1 MGPLVPNIISSDF
14 SLIIAIIL
22 GFGFGFSL
30 EQAGFGSTRKLVGL
44 FYGYDFTVLKVFFT
58 AGVTAM
64 IGVVVLDHLGLLNVD
79 IIYINPTFL
88 YAALV
93 GGGIMGVG
101 FIVGG
106 FCPGTSVCAA
116 ATGKI
121 DGMTFIFGALLG
133 IFAFTEF
140 FPLISTLYTAE
151 SMGNVL
157 MFEMFGL
164 SREVFALVMIFIA
177 VGAFYFVQKIEDKV
191 NNRTASTSQK
201 TILNYSITIGVA
213 VILVLITII
222 TPTRSELMHQR
233 IEHMLTEESVSIRQ
247 MDGDEVANELMN
259 QYYKYNVIDVRSKE
273 EFEQFHIPT
282 AINIPLSEL
291 SNLEN
296 RSVLNQREKINI
308 FYAGDNEDAQRAYL
322 TAEYFGKAENIAMK
336 TTADQFKKNYFEL
349 TTVSENSSKKEKD
362 IYLFR
367 SNAAIKLNEIQ
378 EALLKMDQPVEKK
391 VARVQGG
398 CS

>member
-22 GFGFGFSL
+22 GFGFGFAL

-64 IGVVVLDHLGLLNVD
+64 IGVVVLNHLGLLNVD

-101 FIVGG
+101 FILGG

-191 NNRTASTSQK
+191 NNRTASTSKK
-201 TILNYSITIGVA
+201 TIINYSLAIGVA
-213 VILVLITII
+213 VILVSITII

-233 IEHMLTEESVSIRQ
+233 IEHMLSEKSISIRQ
-247 MDGDEVANELMN
+247 MDGDEVAHELMN

-282 AINIPLSEL
+282 AINIPLAEL

-296 RSVLNQREKINI
+296 RSVFSQREKINI
-308 FYAGDNEDAQRAYL
+308 FYAGESVDAQRAYL
-322 TAEYFGKAENIAMK
+322 TAEYFGKAENIVMI

-349 TTVSENSSKKEKD
+349 STVSENSSKKEKD